1 MLSNDHWLLP
11 EGIEEILPDDAA
23 RLEALRRRVLDLFQT
38 WGYRLV
44 VTPFIEFIDS
54 LLTGTGHDLD
64 VETFKL
70 IDQMSGRTLG
80 VRADMTPQVAR
91 IDARHSNPELP
102 ARLCYLGTVL
112 HTVSDRLETSRSPM
126 QVGAELY
133 GHAGLSSD
141 VEIICLAL
149 EMLALAGLQN
159 IHLDLG
165 HVGIYRA
172 LAAEAQLDAIA
183 ERELFEILQ
192 CKAKPELAE
201 MIASLGID
209 QGPSQR
215 LAGLIDLNG
224 GFEVFDLARR
234 HLQGSGPAVLEAL
247 NELEQIATVLSMKFP
262 NLPIHFDLAE
272 LRGYH
277 YQTGIVF
284 AAFVTGYGREVARGG
299 RYNGIGKVFGR
310 ERPATGFSADLR
322 VLLRLSVLDWAGPAD
337 MGAIFAPAVEDATLD
352 ECVRDLRARNRVVIR
367 ELTGQADGPAA
378 MGCIQQL
385 EKLDGIWRLV
395 PVPATPTGFGT

>member
-44 VTPFIEFIDS
+44 VTPFIEFIDA

-64 VETFKL
+64 VQTFKL
-70 IDQMSGRTLG
+70 IDQMSGRMLG

-91 IDARHSNPELP
+91 IDARHSDPDLP

-112 HTVSDRLETSRSPM
+112 HTLSDRLETSRSPM

-159 IHLDLG
+159 VHLDLG

-201 MIASLGID
+201 LIASLEID
-209 QGPSQR
+209 QGPSER
-215 LAGLIDLNG
+215 LSGLIDLNG

-234 HLQGSGPAVLEAL
+234 HLQGSGAAVIEAL
-247 NELEQIATVLSMKFP
+247 NELEQIATALSVKFP

-310 ERPATGFSADLR
+310 ERPATGFSSDLR

-337 MGAIFAPAVEDATLD
+337 MGAIFAPATEDITLD
-352 ECVRDLRARNRVVIR
+352 ECIRDLRARNRTVIR
-367 ELTGQADGPAA
+367 ELAGQVKGPAE
-378 MGCIQQL
+378 MGCVQQM
-385 EKLDGIWRLV
+385 EKVDGNWRLV
-395 PVPATPTGFGT
+395 PVPATPSGLRT